1 MPTPTRITP
10 VRDTHSL
17 EITWPNEKVELPF
30 RLIREQ
36 CPCAQCVHEITGER
50 LLDPAT
56 LPADIH
62 VVDMRLVGNY
72 ALKIFWSDGH
82 DTGLFTWDALAKL
95 SFTDT
100 D

>member
-10 VRDTHSL
+10 VRDTLCL
-17 EITWPNEKVELPF
+17 EITWPEEKVQVPF
-30 RLIREQ
+30 RHIREQ

-62 VVDMRLVGNY
+62 IVDMQLVGNY
-72 ALKIFWSDGH
+72 ALKIRWSDGH
-82 DTGLFTWDALAKL
+82 DTGLFTWESLAKL
-95 SFTDT
+95 SLADT